1 MHLPI
6 FNLNHMYLKIKYA
19 TSAGFSGST
28 GASVPGSGVNTPST
42 SASAVP
48 GTSRGANG
56 SGGSG
61 TSSLQQTQ
69 PPQQEF
75 GHCPK
80 ARDGPALGCNY
91 CWNSTDPTNGRI
103 LRRKTKYVVKSFEKY
118 LKLCFSAAQEV
129 TQIKNFISFFHHQ
142 VPLSWMSSQPLHCTL
157 LPGLPWKL
165 GKRKGSRIKAIVN
178 DGKSLEFRF

>member
-1 MHLPI
+1 MARSPQHQGVIGQIIPQN
-6 FNLNHMYLKIKYA
+6 FKGHFPKIKKTPRSHSSKPLQTHEIEMRVSQKSGLHY
-19 TSAGFSGST
+19 TYPLYGPQPICNLKVENEICNICRLSGST
-28 GASVPGSGVNTPST
+28 GASLPGSGVNTPST
-42 SASAVP
+42 SSSAVP

-103 LRRKTKYVVKSFEKY
+103 LRRKTK
-118 LKLCFSAAQEV
+118 
-129 TQIKNFISFFHHQ
+129 
-142 VPLSWMSSQPLHCTL
+142 
-157 LPGLPWKL
+157 
-165 GKRKGSRIKAIVN
+165 
-178 DGKSLEFRF
+178 